1 MAGVVRLARV
11 DGVALDLTCHEP
23 GWVAWAGEA
32 LVVGLLGW
40 NVLLFPDLARR
51 LDALAGSAGRT

>member
-1 MAGVVRLARV
+1 LVRV

-23 GWVAWAGEA
+23 GWVAWAGDA